1 MKNIIG
7 YGFVIVAAMT
17 SASFANSGS
26 TPSDSAIDR
35 VLHGHGSSGEVAVPA
50 SNGDVAYKV
59 LENGT
64 IQKINRR
71 YNTVEIVNPHR
82 PSSVSARPGWV
93 GR

>member
-7 YGFVIVAAMT
+7 YSLVIVAALT
-17 SASFANSGS
+17 SVSFANSGS
-26 TPSDSAIDR
+26 APSDSAIDR
-35 VLHGHGSSGEVAVPA
+35 ILHGHGSSGEVAVPA
-50 SNGDVAYKV
+50 SNGDVSYKV

-71 YNTVEIVNPHR
+71 YNTVETVNPHWPSSASTR
-82 PSSVSARPGWV
+82 PSWV

>member
-7 YGFVIVAAMT
+7 YALVIVAAMT

-26 TPSDSAIDR
+26 SPSDSAIDR
-35 VLHGHGSSGEVAVPA
+35 VLHGHGSSGEVVVPA
-50 SNGDVAYKV
+50 SNGDVSYKV

-71 YNTVEIVNPHR
+71 YSTVEMVNPHW
-82 PSSVSARPGWV
+82 PASASARPAWV